1 MINDTL
7 NKLRNIVTG
16 IRTSDDQIEQAEKEL
31 GLKFAP
37 EYIRYVKRFGVFS
50 ASSIELTG
58 ITDIDRL
65 NVVSATKRERK
76 LNSKIPNDMY
86 VIENLAI
93 DGFVVLQDAFGIIY
107 YISPCYK
114 PKKMF
119 ESLEEYVEITRV
131 QKM

>member
-1 MINDTL
+1 MIIDTL
-7 NKLRNIVTG
+7 NKLQNIATG
-16 IRTSDDQIEQAEKEL
+16 IRATDGQIEQAEKEL

-50 ASSIELTG
+50 ASSVELTG

-76 LNSKIPNDMY
+76 LNPKIPNDMY

-93 DGFVVLQDAFGIIY
+93 DGFVVLQDASGVIY
-107 YISPCYK
+107 YISPCYN

-119 ESLEEYVEITRV
+119 ESLEEYIEVTRI
-131 QKM
+131 

>member
-1 MINDTL
+1 MIINTL
-7 NKLRNIVTG
+7 NKLQNIVTG
-16 IRTSDDQIEQAEKEL
+16 IRASDDQIEQAEKKL

-37 EYIRYVKRFGVFS
+37 EYTLYVKRFGVFS
-50 ASSIELTG
+50 ASTIELTG

-76 LNSKIPNDMY
+76 LNPKIPNDMY

-93 DGFVVLQDAFGIIY
+93 DGFVVLQDISGVIY
-107 YISPCYK
+107 YISPCYE

-119 ESLEEYVEITRV
+119 ESLEEYIEVTRV
-131 QKM
+131 

>member
-1 MINDTL
+1 MSIDTL
-7 NKLRNIVTG
+7 NKLQNIATG
-16 IRTSDDQIEQAEKEL
+16 IRATDNQIEQAEKEL

-58 ITDIDRL
+58 ITNIDRL

-76 LNSKIPNDMY
+76 LNSKIPDNMY

-107 YISPCYK
+107 YISPCYE

-119 ESLEEYVEITRV
+119 ESLEEYIEVTRV
-131 QKM
+131 

>member
-7 NKLRNIVTG
+7 NKLQNIVTG
-16 IRTSDDQIEQAEKEL
+16 IRASDDQIEQAEKKL

-37 EYIRYVKRFGVFS
+37 EYILYVKRFGVFL
-50 ASSIELTG
+50 ASTIELTG

-76 LNSKIPNDMY
+76 LNPKIPNDMY

-93 DGFVVLQDAFGIIY
+93 DGFVVLQDVSDVIY
-107 YISPCYK
+107 YISPCYE

-119 ESLEEYVEITRV
+119 ESLEEYIEVTRV
-131 QKM
+131 

>member
-1 MINDTL
+1 MIIDTL
-7 NKLRNIVTG
+7 NKLQNIVTG
-16 IRTSDDQIEQAEKEL
+16 SRATDDQIERAEEDL
-31 GLKFAP
+31 GLNFAP

-50 ASSIELTG
+50 ASTIELTG
-58 ITDIDRL
+58 ITDTARL

-93 DGFVVLQDAFGIIY
+93 DGFVVLQDISGVIY
-107 YISPCYK
+107 YISPCYE

-119 ESLEEYVEITRV
+119 KSLEEYIEVTRI
-131 QKM
+131 

>member
-1 MINDTL
+1 MIIDTL
-7 NKLRNIVTG
+7 NKLQNIATG
-16 IRTSDDQIEQAEKEL
+16 IRATDDQIECAEEEL

-50 ASSIELTG
+50 ASNIELTG

-65 NVVSATKRERK
+65 NVVSATKRELI
-76 LNSKIPNDMY
+76 LNPKIPNDMY

-93 DGFVVLQDAFGIIY
+93 DGFVVLQDALGVIY
-107 YISPCYK
+107 YISPCYE

-119 ESLEEYVEITRV
+119 ESLEEYIEVTRI
-131 QKM
+131 

>member
-1 MINDTL
+1 MIIDTL
-7 NKLRNIVTG
+7 NKLQNIATG
-16 IRTSDDQIEQAEKEL
+16 IRATDDQIEQAEKEL

-50 ASSIELTG
+50 ASNIELTG

-93 DGFVVLQDAFGIIY
+93 DGFVVLQDALGVIY
-107 YISPCYK
+107 YISPCYE

-119 ESLEEYVEITRV
+119 ASLEEYIEVTRI
-131 QKM
+131 

>member
-1 MINDTL
+1 MIIDTL
-7 NKLRNIVTG
+7 NKLQNIATG
-16 IRTSDDQIEQAEKEL
+16 IRATDNQIEQAEKEL

-58 ITDIDRL
+58 ITNIDRL

-76 LNSKIPNDMY
+76 LNSKIPDNMY

-107 YISPCYK
+107 YISPCYE

-119 ESLEEYVEITRV
+119 ESLEEYIEVTRV
-131 QKM
+131 

>member
-1 MINDTL
+1 MIIDTL
-7 NKLRNIVTG
+7 NKLQNIATG
-16 IRTSDDQIEQAEKEL
+16 IRATDGQIEQAEKEL

-50 ASSIELTG
+50 ASSVELTG

-76 LNSKIPNDMY
+76 LNPKIPNDMY

-93 DGFVVLQDAFGIIY
+93 DGFVVLQDASGVIY
-107 YISPCYK
+107 YISPCYE

-119 ESLEEYVEITRV
+119 ESLEEYIEVTRV
-131 QKM
+131 

>member
-1 MINDTL
+1 MIIDTL
-7 NKLRNIVTG
+7 NKLQNIATG
-16 IRTSDDQIEQAEKEL
+16 IRATDNQIEQAEKEL

-58 ITDIDRL
+58 ITNIDRL

-76 LNSKIPNDMY
+76 LNSKIPDNMY

-107 YISPCYK
+107 YISPCYE
-114 PKKMF
+114 PKKMV
-119 ESLEEYVEITRV
+119 ESLEEYIEFTRV
-131 QKM
+131 